1 LVSFL
6 SFGLSN
12 RVHLEKNVISPWKRR
27 YGLTIES
34 GLSMKRIRKKVGDRK
49 QTTKNPHFSPEI
61 SKIFLSLFK

>member
-1 LVSFL
+1 M
-6 SFGLSN
+6 
-12 RVHLEKNVISPWKRR
+12 SPWKRR